1 MNPSLPLYALAGAVS
16 FTILSAMATKYRGDT
31 IQSKSLVRDAVA
43 GGLFTAVLIAL
54 VPDVFPVFN
63 TGLAAAA
70 VTAVS
75 SIKMPQLGGSS
86 SGASS
91 DDLELQVGWPSK
103 R

>member
-1 MNPSLPLYALAGAVS
+1 MNPSLPLYAVAGAVA
-16 FTILSAMATKYRGDT
+16 FTILSAIATKYQGDS
-31 IQSKSLVRDAVA
+31 IESKSLIRDAAA
-43 GGLFTAVLIAL
+43 GALFTAALIAL

-70 VTAVS
+70 ATAVS
-75 SIKMPQLGGSS
+75 SMKMSTGG
-86 SGASS
+86 GNGN

>member
-16 FTILSAMATKYRGDT
+16 FTILSALATKYRGDT
-31 IQSKSLVRDAVA
+31 VQSKSLIRDAAA
-43 GGLFTAVLIAL
+43 GALFTAALIAL

-75 SIKMPQLGGSS
+75 SIKMPQLGGG
-86 SGASS
+86 SGA
-91 DDLELQVGWPSK
+91 DDLELQVGWPNK

>member
-16 FTILSAMATKYRGDT
+16 FTILSAIATKYRGDS
-31 IQSKSLVRDAVA
+31 IESKSLIRDAAA
-43 GGLFTAVLIAL
+43 GALFTAALIAL

-75 SIKMPQLGGSS
+75 SIKLPQLSTSGGT
-86 SGASS
+86 S
-91 DDLELQVGWPSK
+91 DDLELQVGWPHK